1 MMEQEERLGMILT
14 WLNVSTAVYVRSR
27 VQLMQLYRVR
37 ILNLQLKR
45 EKNFIIRKKKCLKTV
60 IDGKQL
66 LLRT

>member
-14 WLNVSTAVYVRSR
+14 WLNESTAVYVRSR
-27 VQLMQLYRVR
+27 GQLMQLYRGQ

-45 EKNFIIRKKKCLKTV
+45 EKNFIIRKKNCLKTV